1 MGRENISNR
10 EITIDHKNN
19 LDNETLL
26 ENGSGLNEED
36 LNSNSAIDSLTND
49 RESTLD
55 DSAIA
60 FDPDDAQFADDQ
72 DTISEEEEKDE
83 AKKGLCMEK
92 RHLIEDCLEDRL
104 LQKELGDDYDSFDLD
119 DDDI

>member
-1 MGRENISNR
+1 MSRENISNR
-10 EITIDHKNN
+10 EITIDHNNN

-36 LNSNSAIDSLTND
+36 MNSDSALDSLTND

-60 FDPDDAQFADDQ
+60 FDADDAQFADDQ
-72 DTISEEEEKDE
+72 DTISEEEEEEE

-92 RHLIEDCLEDRL
+92 RHLIEECLEARQ
-104 LQKELGDDYDSFDLD
+104 LQKELGDDYDGFDLD
-119 DDDI
+119 DDI